1 MRTLCGL
8 LLIVALGCGGS
19 ATPTPEPK
27 APTPPGPTPAP
38 QPIEPKKDDPKA
50 GEPKKDEPKK
60 DDPKT
65 PPPPPVA
72 AWEPD
77 PAKHVVPTA
86 PAAGTLAKAAFA
98 PPEVEFQADTL
109 TFRTIDKDRNPLVT
123 LSVKLLPEQAKAAA
137 GGLKLVVK
145 PDDPKGKVPT
155 VTVEVPSEKKG
166 ELKAFVFEEFYALS
180 LDLGKREKGAVAG
193 RVYLSLPG
201 DDKDFLAGTFTAD
214 WVRPTSEPPGADDAP
229 FVQGTVTVVGAKDDT
244 QVRVG
249 YVGTPKEK
257 DVPIDAL
264 QMPFAGKG
272 LSGRSDHARPR
283 VTLYVAADAAGKAG
297 RYEHTRLPAGKYL
310 VFAASAGAAPAAKW
324 VTLTA
329 DGKLTH
335 DFALDPAKAGKLDVK
350 VPAGAT
356 GKVLAVP
363 ADDAP
368 VSPEVFGS
376 AASAL
381 GLEADVTAGVARFDR
396 LAPGR
401 YEVRLGELSG
411 TVDVKLNETA
421 TLELAPPK
429 K

>member
-27 APTPPGPTPAP
+27 APPPEPTPAP
-38 QPIEPKKDDPKA
+38 PPP
-50 GEPKKDEPKK
+50 EPKKDEPKK
-60 DDPKT
+60 DEPKKDEPKKDEPKT
-65 PPPPPVA
+65 PPPPPAA

-77 PAKHVVPTA
+77 PAKHAVPTA

-109 TFRTIDKDRNPLVT
+109 TFRTVDKDHNPLVT
-123 LSVKLLPEQAKAAA
+123 LSVKLLPEQATAAA

-155 VTVEVPSEKKG
+155 VTVEVPAEKKG
-166 ELKAFVFEEFYALS
+166 ELKAFVFENYYALT
-180 LDLGKREKGAVAG
+180 LDLGKREKGSLAG
-193 RVYLSLPG
+193 RVYLSLPN

-214 WVRPTSEPPGADDAP
+214 WVRPTSEPPGADDTP
-229 FVQGTVTVVGAKDDT
+229 FVHGAVRVVGAKADT
-244 QVRVG
+244 DVSVG
-249 YVGTPKEK
+249 YIGLPKGTDLPT
-257 DVPIDAL
+257 DTL
-264 QMPFAGKG
+264 TMRYAGAG
-272 LSGRSDHARPR
+272 DLSGRSDQVKPR
-283 VTLYVAADAAGKAG
+283 VTLYVAAQATDKAG

-310 VFAASAGAAPAAKW
+310 VFAASAGFPPQAKW
-324 VTLTA
+324 LTLPA
-329 DGKLTH
+329 DGKQAL
-335 DFALDPAKAGKLDVK
+335 DFALDPAAAGKLDVK
-350 VPAGAT
+350 VPAGVT
-356 GKVLAVP
+356 GKVFAVP

-368 VSPEVFGS
+368 VPPEVFGF

-381 GLEADVTAGVARFDR
+381 GLGVDVPTGTARFGA

-401 YEVRLGELSG
+401 YEVRLGDMTG
-411 TVDVKLNETA
+411 TVEVRRNETA